1 MTEVDNMILEQLQA
15 IRGTLA
21 DHTERF
27 NRIEHRL
34 STVEHRLAALMAG
47 AAFDRA
53 DLDSLRHRIERI
65 ERRLEL
71 TE

>member
-1 MTEVDNMILEQLQA
+1 MTEVDNIILDELRA

-27 NRIEHRL
+27 DRIEHRL
-34 STVEHRLAALMAG
+34 ATVEHRLAAIMAA